1 LLERGERIGGQ
12 LALAGAAPMHAELA
26 RSLCRNYERLIEV
39 GGMELRLET
48 AADPDTLSAL
58 APDAVVVATGARPY
72 EPRLELGGVEAVQAW
87 TVLAGPPPRG
97 RRVVVADWGGDA
109 AGLACA
115 DVLTAAGNDV
125 TLAVGSAA
133 FGEGLHQYQ
142 RNLYA
147 ARLYRSGVR
156 IEHHLELAGAEPGR
170 VRLANVFA
178 PELETA
184 LPADLLVLSLGRVPE
199 RDLAKRLAASGVE
212 VHEAGDCASP
222 RSAEEAV
229 LEGTLAARRAGQA
242 STAADS
248 PSR

>member
-1 LLERGERIGGQ
+1 
-12 LALAGAAPMHAELA
+12 
-26 RSLCRNYERLIEV
+26 V
-39 GGMELRLET
+39 
-48 AADPDTLSAL
+48 
-58 APDAVVVATGARPY
+58 
-72 EPRLELGGVEAVQAW
+72 ELGGIEAVQAW

-115 DVLTAAGNDV
+115 DVLTAAGNEV
-125 TLAVGSAA
+125 TLAVGSAGL
-133 FGEGLHQYQ
+133 GEGLHQYQ

-170 VRLANVFA
+170 VRLTNVFA
-178 PELETA
+178 PELDAA

-199 RDLAKRLAASGVE
+199 RDLAERLAAGGIE
-212 VHEAGDCASP
+212 AHEAGDCASP

-242 STAADS
+242 STVAES